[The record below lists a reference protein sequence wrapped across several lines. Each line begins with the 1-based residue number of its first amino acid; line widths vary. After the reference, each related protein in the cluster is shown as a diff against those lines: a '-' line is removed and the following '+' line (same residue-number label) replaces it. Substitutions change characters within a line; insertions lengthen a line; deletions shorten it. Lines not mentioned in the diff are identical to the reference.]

1 MAAIHVSATEAPRVR
16 AGAGGVIEDGSLTV
30 TDVATA
36 SLVSGSFV
44 WGWFLHIRGVHD
56 LKRPIRFC
64 DAEFWFCI
72 RARLSRAIKIANMP
86 GFTGCGKTL
95 VQV

>member
-1 MAAIHVSATEAPRVR
+1 MAKIRVSTTEAPRVR

-64 DAEFWFCI
+64 DAEFWV
-72 RARLSRAIKIANMP
+72 LYE
-86 GFTGCGKTL
+86 GTT
-95 VQV
+95 QVGPYPRTERDSALDPA